1 VCIRGLAP
9 SAEHQNVQ
17 KCFDVLRGL
26 YGRALKADRTLM
38 KMIVILKVVSLE
50 SQCVGERKIVQHF
63 MSTLGMMRI
72 FCNIFDCT
80 SCMRLAVSTL

>member
-1 VCIRGLAP
+1 
-9 SAEHQNVQ
+9 
-17 KCFDVLRGL
+17 
-26 YGRALKADRTLM
+26 M